1 MSSAI
6 DLSAAEARN
15 IANRAERAIKASR
28 SRKAVVKL
36 REIAAKANDLAEEI
50 EQLDGE
56 AEMKFYEANP

>member
-15 IANRAERAIKASR
+15 IASRAERAIKASR